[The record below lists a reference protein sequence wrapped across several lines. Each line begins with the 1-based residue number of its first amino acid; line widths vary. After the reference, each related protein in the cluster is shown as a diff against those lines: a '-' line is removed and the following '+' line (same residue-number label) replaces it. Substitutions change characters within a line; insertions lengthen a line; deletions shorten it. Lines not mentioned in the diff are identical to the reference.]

1 MKLHFDPVHDRG
13 KILKLVIGNKNY
25 SSWSLRAWL
34 ALAVTGADFEEIL
47 IQLDT
52 PHMKAD
58 IARYSPAGRVP
69 VLIDDGLS
77 IWDSLAIIEYL
88 ADKFPAAGLW
98 SEDSRVRAIQRSV
111 SAEMHS
117 GFMALRAYYPMNMR
131 HRSTDRPATPEV
143 QADIDRI
150 CSLWRQA
157 LSGKPEG
164 GPFLFGR
171 FSGADAMF
179 APVVSRLSSY
189 AVPVE
194 PAIQTYMDSVRA
206 HPKFRLWETAGVAET
221 WVLESEEV

>member
-1 MKLHFDPVHDRG
+1 MHDRG

-34 ALAVTGADFEEIL
+34 ALAVTEADFEEIL

-52 PHMKAD
+52 PHMKDD
-58 IARYSPAGRVP
+58 IAKYSPAGRVP

-77 IWDSLAIIEYL
+77 IWDSFAIIEYL
-88 ADKFPAAGLW
+88 ADRFPAAGLW
-98 SEDSRVRAIQRSV
+98 SDDLKIRAIQRSV

-117 GFMALRAYYPMNMR
+117 GFMALRSYYPMNMR
-131 HRSTDRPATPEV
+131 HMSTDRPATPEV

-157 LSGKPEG
+157 LLQKSEA

-179 APVVSRLSSY
+179 APVVSRLASY
-189 AVPVE
+189 TVPVE
-194 PAIQTYMDSVRA
+194 PAIQAYMDSVRA
-206 HPKFRLWETAGVAET
+206 HPKFRQWETAGVAET
-221 WVLESEEV
+221 QVLEAEEV